1 LFPMEFVA
9 TCFGGFCDAGPSRLK
24 AAGRKKIPQLII
36 PGKVDIITFST
47 GLGVPRQFKHRKIW
61 MHNPDLGL
69 IRLNKQEMSL
79 MGETMAEKLNKAV

>member
-1 LFPMEFVA
+1 
-9 TCFGGFCDAGPSRLK
+9 LK

-47 GLGVPRQFKHRKIW
+47 GLGVPRQFKHRKAW